1 MNIAYLTQ
9 ITHLDRSNRNPLEYI
24 KDYDKP
30 EYISIMPTHLL
41 SINILEWASADE
53 MPENAID
60 LFIESRVA
68 TILTDLKTKLNGLT
82 FDVMDTMEMKEPM
95 TTELE

>member
-1 MNIAYLTQ
+1 M
-9 ITHLDRSNRNPLEYI
+9 
-24 KDYDKP
+24 KDYDNP

-41 SINILEWASADE
+41 SINILECARADE

-82 FDVMDTMEMKEPM
+82 FDEMDKIKEPL
-95 TTELE
+95 TTEQE